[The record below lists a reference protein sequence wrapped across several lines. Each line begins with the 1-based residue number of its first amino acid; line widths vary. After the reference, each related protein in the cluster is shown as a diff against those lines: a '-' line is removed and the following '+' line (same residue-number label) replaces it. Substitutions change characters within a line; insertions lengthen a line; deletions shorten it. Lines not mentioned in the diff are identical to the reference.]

1 VTASY
6 AALLGQRPARRLV
19 YALVVTTL
27 GYGMYSL
34 TVLLTVEGATGSYRE
49 AGFAVAAFALFAA
62 STAPL
67 RGRLI
72 DRRGVRHWLPALA
85 LGYAAAL
92 VALDVA
98 AHAGAPAW
106 VLVLLAGCSGVSAP
120 PIFASARPVWAQI
133 VDPVLVRRGYAV
145 TSLLYDVGQIVG
157 PVLASALFLIS
168 SWPGAILCGALPVAG
183 AFLSL
188 PAREGLDHD
197 AKPAPMPR
205 LRETRA
211 LIGLLAVSVVFGG
224 GQGVVIVAV
233 PAAAAQWDQA
243 SLAGTLLAL
252 FAAGSV
258 SGALWYGTR
267 HWKAAPLDRYLFA
280 VLAFGVLLAP
290 AAVAGNAAGLG
301 VVLFLAGL
309 AFGPATVSLF
319 ESLDVIVPGGGA
331 EALTWVTT
339 GEAAGS
345 AVGSAVAGVLA
356 TRSGIAAPFLLAAG
370 ATVVVTGAAVAL
382 RHARRPV
389 RSP

>member
-34 TVLLTVEGATGSYRE
+34 TVLLTVEQSTGSYRE

-62 STAPL
+62 LTAPV

-72 DRRGVRHWLPALA
+72 DRRGVRRWLPAFA
-85 LGYAAAL
+85 LGYAASL

-98 AHAGAPAW
+98 AHAGAAAW
-106 VLVLLAGCSGVSAP
+106 VLILFAACSGVSAP

-145 TSLLYDVGQIVG
+145 TSLLYDVGQIIG
-157 PVLASALFLIS
+157 PVIASALFLVS
-168 SWPGAILCGALPVAG
+168 SWPGAIVAGALPVAG

-188 PAREGLDHD
+188 PAREGLQQDVI
-197 AKPAPMPR
+197 PTPMPR

-211 LIGLLAVSVVFGG
+211 LAGLLAVSVVFGC

-233 PAAAAQWDQA
+233 PAAAAQWGQA
-243 SLAGTLLAL
+243 SLAGILLAL

-258 SGALWYGTR
+258 SGALWFGSR
-267 HWKAAPLDRYLFA
+267 HWASPALDRYLVA
-280 VLAFGVLLAP
+280 VLLFGILLAP
-290 AAVAGNAAGLG
+290 AALAGTA
-301 VVLFLAGL
+301 VVLGIVLFAAGL

-319 ESLDVIVPGGGA
+319 ESLDAIVPGGGA

-345 AVGSAVAGVLA
+345 AAGSALAGVLA
-356 TRSGIAAPFLLAAG
+356 TGSGIGAPFLLAAS
-370 ATVVVTGAAVAL
+370 ATVAAAGAALVL
-382 RHARRPV
+382 RRSRRAV